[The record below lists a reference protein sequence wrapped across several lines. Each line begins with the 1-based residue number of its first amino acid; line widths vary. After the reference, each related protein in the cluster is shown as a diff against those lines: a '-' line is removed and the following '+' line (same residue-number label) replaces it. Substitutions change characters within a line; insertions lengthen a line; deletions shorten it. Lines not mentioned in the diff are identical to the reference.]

1 LQPVIRGKH
10 PRKIPEIRH
19 ARAGQSDRSIGE
31 SPIQHDILEDQPMT
45 HLITRRAFL
54 RGSASLTAAAALTSL
69 APWQR
74 ALAQAAT
81 TLTISR
87 RTLEVKGR
95 AASVFG
101 ILQSDGASG
110 LTIEPGDA
118 FRVNLVN
125 NAGEGTLVHWHGQRP
140 PYLQDGFPDKQR
152 PLIQTGESHSYDY
165 ASTPGTH
172 WMHSHQGLQEQSLLT
187 APLIVRTKEDVA
199 ADVQEVTVFLSDFTF
214 RDPEEILASL
224 TGKKVGEAGMAM
236 GNGSGMAGM
245 DHSAMKTDAPKEPAA
260 DMGMKD
266 MAGMKDMGGMK
277 MDAPKPAAEGGMDM
291 GAKPDLNDVD
301 YDAFIAND
309 RTLDDPLVAQVDR
322 RGRVRLRII
331 NGSSSTAY
339 WIDLGTLTGTVIAAD
354 GNDVA
359 PVSGTRFPLAIAQRL
374 DILVD
379 VSAGGAYP
387 VFAQVEGK
395 KDRTGIV
402 LATAGAEIKKIAGL
416 ADSEAPPVD
425 LSLEMKL
432 SALSPLAERPANI
445 VVPMALTGSMAT
457 YVWSLNDQIW
467 PNVDRPVIREGQR
480 VVIELQNKTAMA
492 HPMHF
497 HGHAFQVL
505 ALNGTELKGALRDT
519 IHVPPNGSA
528 RVAFD
533 ADNPGRWPLH
543 CHNLYHMEVGMLT
556 ELVYEGYA

>member
-1 LQPVIRGKH
+1 M
-10 PRKIPEIRH
+10 
-19 ARAGQSDRSIGE
+19 A
-31 SPIQHDILEDQPMT
+31 
-45 HLITRRAFL
+45 HLISRRTFL
-54 RGSASLTAAAALTSL
+54 RGSASLAAAAAVTSF

-74 ALAQAAT
+74 ALAQSASALSVT
-81 TLTISR
+81 R
-87 RTLEVKGR
+87 RTIEVNGR

-101 ILQSDGASG
+101 ILQSNGTSG
-110 LTIEPGDA
+110 LTIEPSDA
-118 FRVNLVN
+118 FRVDLAN
-125 NAGEGTLVHWHGQRP
+125 NANEATLVHWHGQKP

-152 PLIQTGESHSYDY
+152 PLIQPGGSHSYDY
-165 ASTPGTH
+165 APTPGTH

-187 APLIVRTKEDVA
+187 APLIVRTREDVA
-199 ADVQEVTVFLSDFTF
+199 ADVQEVTIFLSDFTF
-214 RDPEEILASL
+214 RNPEEILAQL
-224 TGKKVGEAGMAM
+224 TGKKVGEGGMAM
-236 GNGSGMAGM
+236 GNMAGM
-245 DHSAMKTDAPKEPAA
+245 DHSGMKMDAAKKPAA
-260 DMGMKD
+260 DAG
-266 MAGMKDMGGMK
+266 MAGMHMSGMK
-277 MDAPKPAAEGGMDM
+277 ADAPKPAASGGMDM

-309 RTLDDPLVAQVDR
+309 RTLEDPLVVQVDR
-322 RGRVRLRII
+322 RGRVRLRVI

-354 GNDVA
+354 GNPVA
-359 PVSGTRFPLAIAQRL
+359 PIPGTRFPLAIAQRL
-374 DILVD
+374 DIMVD
-379 VSAGGAYP
+379 VSAGGAFP

-402 LATAGAEIKKIAGL
+402 LAPPRAEIKKISGL
-416 ADSEAPPVD
+416 ADAEAPPVD

-432 SALSPLAERPANI
+432 VALSPLADRPADI
-445 VVPMALTGSMAT
+445 VVPLALTGSMET
-457 YVWSLNDQIW
+457 YVWSINDQIW
-467 PNVDRPVIREGQR
+467 PNVDRPLIREGQR
-480 VVIELQNKTAMA
+480 VVIEMQNKTMMA

-543 CHNLYHMEVGMLT
+543 CHNLYHMETGMLT